1 MTFYGTFRGTHDQE
15 HHLHESPP
23 SMTIPLW
30 ILAAGA
36 VFAGYVG
43 VPKVLSL
50 GFDLDKLNEWLAPV
64 IAHPAGLVAAG
75 HEMGTG
81 AELALILV
89 TTLVALGGIYF
100 AWQTYGGDNGLA
112 KGRVWAERFPTLHR
126 LLVNKWYVDEIY
138 DALIVRPLAALS
150 RFFWKVIDTFV
161 IDGAINAGAFLTELT
176 GDVGRFS
183 TTGNVRNYALYFFLG
198 VILLFW
204 WIAFR

>member
-1 MTFYGTFRGTHDQE
+1 
-15 HHLHESPP
+15 
-23 SMTIPLW
+23 MTIPLW
-30 ILAAGA
+30 ILAFGA

-43 VPKVLSL
+43 VPKVLSF
-50 GFDLDKLNEWLAPV
+50 GFDLEKLHDWLEPV
-64 IAHPAGLVAAG
+64 IAHPAGLAAAE

-81 AELALILV
+81 TELALILV
-89 TTLVALGGIYF
+89 TTLVALFGIFY

-150 RFFWKVIDTFV
+150 RFFWKVVDTFV